1 MIMNNAIGHIGNV
14 TSSNF
19 INTNRSVPYW
29 EYAALLQPLA
39 ANIPRTHN
47 MAAQQAHK
55 EQHPPELLLQ
65 QSNLPAFSRNDNH
78 SHASAP
84 STAETTQTPASQFYS
99 SFNISDDLFYYFNG
113 FLERGNAPEVST
125 SPTPV
130 ESITTPAET
139 FNVTSIPQEPDFS
152 EFLSALPNDRVS
164 LLSFLFLFSFA
175 TVFGNSLVI
184 LAVIRERY
192 LHTATN
198 YFITSLAVAD
208 CLVGL
213 VVMPFSALYEVLEN
227 TWFFGTD
234 WCDIWRSLDVLFSTA
249 SILNLCVISLDRYW
263 AITDPFSYPMRMTVK
278 RAAALICAVW
288 VCSSAISFPAIVW
301 WRAARDGEMPAYKC
315 TFTEH
320 LGYLVFSST
329 ISFYLPLLVMVFT
342 YCRIYRAAV
351 IQTRSLKIGTK
362 QVLMASG
369 ELQLT
374 LRIHR
379 GGTTREPSTS
389 SHHQALHGSLGGAP
403 SGGSQHHP
411 HSHHHHRTSH
421 HNHSAAGT
429 TTSTP
434 EEPDDEPLSALQ
446 NNGLARHRH
455 MGGKNFSWS
464 RKLAKFAKEK
474 KAAKTLGIV
483 MGVFIVCWLPF
494 FVVNLLSGFCMECI
508 EHEEIVSAVVT
519 WLGWI
524 NSGMNPVIYACWSR
538 DFRRAFVRILCVCC
552 PRKIRRK
559 YQPTMRS
566 KSQCHVAAAMVAAST
581 SFGYSSV
588 NQFDGNRSIICSSCS
603 GSSNCGRNSVVHHH
617 HHHHPHH
624 HQEQLQQ
631 QQQQQFQRER
641 SCTRCQSFHRHHH
654 RQRRRSSGVH
664 YTAATNVMS
673 NTTKAIVTVTPP
685 ITAGGASRL
694 STATTTSV
702 SPTSLT
708 SLSLASPCNLNN
720 SGHLSGGAT
729 TPLHPGVSKHCTFAL
744 TPITIPPPPNKVSF
758 LSTAKFHTNSI
769 NSSSATIATTPTLP
783 QPPPNTLAAT
793 AAAISSIITPS
804 TPPTPAIVDE
814 DETAMVGL
822 MNSHIHP
829 KLEMRPSVTSQI
841 TTVEDVDEI
850 CKLPLDDECV
860 DAVIHHQHRYSSP
873 SSNSSLSLSSSAV
886 MTRDNIVP

>member
-1 MIMNNAIGHIGNV
+1 MNNANTEVYLEIAAAVVPPPITNLTANAHSIQNH
-14 TSSNF
+14 TSSPIYTTYNLSEDQL
-19 INTNRSVPYW
+19 IN
-29 EYAALLQPLA
+29 
-39 ANIPRTHN
+39 
-47 MAAQQAHK
+47 
-55 EQHPPELLLQ
+55 
-65 QSNLPAFSRNDNH
+65 
-78 SHASAP
+78 
-84 STAETTQTPASQFYS
+84 
-99 SFNISDDLFYYFNG
+99 YFNG
-113 FLERGNAPEVST
+113 YLTTDTNLNYSLGQ
-125 SPTPV
+125 TP
-130 ESITTPAET
+130 
-139 FNVTSIPQEPDFS
+139 QPDLS
-152 EFLSALPNDRVS
+152 EFLEALPNDRVS

-278 RAAALICAVW
+278 RAAGLICAVW
-288 VCSSAISFPAIVW
+288 VCSGAISFPAIVW
-301 WRAARDGEMPAYKC
+301 WRAARDGEMPAFKC

-379 GGTTREPSTS
+379 GGTTRETTTSAHHPAVHHGSTGGGGVGLGAS
-389 SHHQALHGSLGGAP
+389 SHN
-403 SGGSQHHP
+403 HH
-411 HSHHHHRTSH
+411 H
-421 HNHSAAGT
+421 HNHSASAT

-434 EEPDDEPLSALQ
+434 EEPEDEPLSALH

-455 MGGKNFSWS
+455 MGKNFSLS

-494 FVVNLLSGFCMECI
+494 FVVNLLSGFCIECI

-524 NSGMNPVIYACWSR
+524 NSCMNPVIYACWSR
-538 DFRRAFVRILCVCC
+538 DFRRAFVRLLCMCC

-566 KSQCHVAAAMVAAST
+566 KSQRFATRRCYSTCSLHGIQHVRH
-581 SFGYSSV
+581 
-588 NQFDGNRSIICSSCS
+588 NSC
-603 GSSNCGRNSVVHHH
+603 
-617 HHHHPHH
+617 
-624 HQEQLQQ
+624 EQ
-631 QQQQQFQRER
+631 
-641 SCTRCQSFHRHHH
+641 T
-654 RQRRRSSGVH
+654 
-664 YTAATNVMS
+664 Y
-673 NTTKAIVTVTPP
+673 I
-685 ITAGGASRL
+685 
-694 STATTTSV
+694 
-702 SPTSLT
+702 
-708 SLSLASPCNLNN
+708 
-720 SGHLSGGAT
+720 
-729 TPLHPGVSKHCTFAL
+729 
-744 TPITIPPPPNKVSF
+744 
-758 LSTAKFHTNSI
+758 
-769 NSSSATIATTPTLP
+769 
-783 QPPPNTLAAT
+783 
-793 AAAISSIITPS
+793 
-804 TPPTPAIVDE
+804 
-814 DETAMVGL
+814 
-822 MNSHIHP
+822 
-829 KLEMRPSVTSQI
+829 
-841 TTVEDVDEI
+841 
-850 CKLPLDDECV
+850 
-860 DAVIHHQHRYSSP
+860 
-873 SSNSSLSLSSSAV
+873 
-886 MTRDNIVP
+886 

>member
-1 MIMNNAIGHIGNV
+1 MLDVNGLVKNANN
-14 TSSNF
+14 SSTEN
-19 INTNRSVPYW
+19 SVSYW
-29 EYAALLQPLA
+29 QYVSGQLPLLSLE
-39 ANIPRTHN
+39 
-47 MAAQQAHK
+47 AQQVG
-55 EQHPPELLLQ
+55 
-65 QSNLPAFSRNDNH
+65 
-78 SHASAP
+78 P
-84 STAETTQTPASQFYS
+84 STQQLTQHVTDVKQVNYTQTHLQAEPPPPFYS
-99 SFNISDDLFYYFNG
+99 SFNISDDLFDYFNG
-113 FLERGNAPEVST
+113 FLGTTEQQQSHLST
-125 SPTPV
+125 ST
-130 ESITTPAET
+130 EITTT
-139 FNVTSIPQEPDFS
+139 TYNVTTTREPDLS
-152 EFLSALPNDRVS
+152 HFLEALPNDRVS

-184 LAVIRERY
+184 LAVVRERY

-379 GGTTREPSTS
+379 GGTTREPSNQQS
-389 SHHQALHGSLGGAP
+389 MHCGGSLGG
-403 SGGSQHHP
+403 GGSQHHT
-411 HSHHHHRTSH
+411 HSHHHPH
-421 HNHSAAGT
+421 HNHSATGT

-434 EEPDDEPLSALQ
+434 EENDEEPLSALH

-455 MGGKNFSWS
+455 MGKNFSLS

-494 FVVNLLSGFCMECI
+494 FVFNLLSGFCMQCI
-508 EHEEIVSAVVT
+508 EHEEVVSAIVT

-524 NSGMNPVIYACWSR
+524 NSCMNPVIYACWSR
-538 DFRRAFVRILCVCC
+538 DFRRAFVRLLCVCC

-566 KSQCHVAAAMVAAST
+566 KSQVSQRFATRRCYSTCSLHGIQHVRH
-581 SFGYSSV
+581 
-588 NQFDGNRSIICSSCS
+588 NSC
-603 GSSNCGRNSVVHHH
+603 
-617 HHHHPHH
+617 
-624 HQEQLQQ
+624 EQ
-631 QQQQQFQRER
+631 
-641 SCTRCQSFHRHHH
+641 T
-654 RQRRRSSGVH
+654 
-664 YTAATNVMS
+664 Y
-673 NTTKAIVTVTPP
+673 I
-685 ITAGGASRL
+685 
-694 STATTTSV
+694 
-702 SPTSLT
+702 
-708 SLSLASPCNLNN
+708 
-720 SGHLSGGAT
+720 
-729 TPLHPGVSKHCTFAL
+729 
-744 TPITIPPPPNKVSF
+744 
-758 LSTAKFHTNSI
+758 
-769 NSSSATIATTPTLP
+769 
-783 QPPPNTLAAT
+783 
-793 AAAISSIITPS
+793 
-804 TPPTPAIVDE
+804 
-814 DETAMVGL
+814 
-822 MNSHIHP
+822 
-829 KLEMRPSVTSQI
+829 
-841 TTVEDVDEI
+841 
-850 CKLPLDDECV
+850 
-860 DAVIHHQHRYSSP
+860 
-873 SSNSSLSLSSSAV
+873 
-886 MTRDNIVP
+886 

>member
-1 MIMNNAIGHIGNV
+1 MADFNDEPRQLAAPETDAAATAAAASELV
-14 TSSNF
+14 DP
-19 INTNRSVPYW
+19 VL
-29 EYAALLQPLA
+29 ALLRGEVLNQT
-39 ANIPRTHN
+39 R
-47 MAAQQAHK
+47 
-55 EQHPPELLLQ
+55 
-65 QSNLPAFSRNDNH
+65 
-78 SHASAP
+78 AP
-84 STAETTQTPASQFYS
+84 VFYNS
-99 SFNISDDLFYYFNG
+99 YNISEDIYYYFNG
-113 FLERGNAPEVST
+113 FNAAPTST
-125 SPTPV
+125 
-130 ESITTPAET
+130 ELALNLNTTAGMPSST
-139 FNVTSIPQEPDFS
+139 TREPDLS
-152 EFLSALPNDRVS
+152 EFLEALPNDRVG
-164 LLSFLFLFSFA
+164 LLAFLFLFSFA

-278 RAAALICAVW
+278 RAAGLIAAVW
-288 VCSSAISFPAIVW
+288 ICSSAISFPAIVW

-379 GGTTREPSTS
+379 GGTTREPTTNTHQVS
-389 SHHQALHGSLGGAP
+389 SGGGGGGSL
-403 SGGSQHHP
+403 SHSHS
-411 HSHHHHRTSH
+411 HSHHHH
-421 HNHSAAGT
+421 HNHSGGT

-434 EEPDDEPLSALQ
+434 EEPDDEPLSALH

-455 MGGKNFSWS
+455 MGKNFSLS

-494 FVVNLLSGFCMECI
+494 FVVNLLSGFCIECI
-508 EHEEIVSAVVT
+508 EHEEIVSAIVT

-524 NSGMNPVIYACWSR
+524 NSCMNPVIYACWSR
-538 DFRRAFVRILCVCC
+538 DFRRAFVRLLCMCC

-581 SFGYSSV
+581 SFGYHSV
-588 NQFDGNRSIICSSCS
+588 NQLD
-603 GSSNCGRNSVVHHH
+603 RN
-617 HHHHPHH
+617 
-624 HQEQLQQ
+624 
-631 QQQQQFQRER
+631 
-641 SCTRCQSFHRHHH
+641 
-654 RQRRRSSGVH
+654 
-664 YTAATNVMS
+664 
-673 NTTKAIVTVTPP
+673 
-685 ITAGGASRL
+685 
-694 STATTTSV
+694 
-702 SPTSLT
+702 
-708 SLSLASPCNLNN
+708 
-720 SGHLSGGAT
+720 
-729 TPLHPGVSKHCTFAL
+729 
-744 TPITIPPPPNKVSF
+744 
-758 LSTAKFHTNSI
+758 
-769 NSSSATIATTPTLP
+769 
-783 QPPPNTLAAT
+783 
-793 AAAISSIITPS
+793 
-804 TPPTPAIVDE
+804 
-814 DETAMVGL
+814 L
-822 MNSHIHP
+822 M
-829 KLEMRPSVTSQI
+829 
-841 TTVEDVDEI
+841 
-850 CKLPLDDECV
+850 
-860 DAVIHHQHRYSSP
+860 
-873 SSNSSLSLSSSAV
+873 
-886 MTRDNIVP
+886 